1 MIDAA
6 AQLILNLVLSEVEH
20 NMRVRRSIHFV
31 PAANIKMLS
40 KVPELPADAVILDLE
55 DSVILANKD
64 EARKNAASW
73 LASEGDNKERFVR
86 INPIT
91 LNTGREDLESIVE
104 CDPDGIVLPKVSS
117 LDDVKLAD
125 SIISAYEK
133 RRGSSAVG
141 RIKLILIGAE
151 SAGTVFNL
159 TSISNNDRV
168 DGLTWGVEDFF
179 ASIGSRSKR
188 DSQGQYLEVFKYV
201 RSVCLISA
209 VSAKVQPID
218 AVFSDI
224 ANQKKLAEECKY
236 SAQMGFT
243 GKLTVHPNQISIVN
257 ESFSPSDAEIKDANE
272 LVAAFAENL
281 REGKMAFLYNGMMV
295 DAPHLERA
303 QNILDRSQE
312 IAKRD
317 VQR

>member
-1 MIDAA
+1 MG
-6 AQLILNLVLSEVEH
+6 
-20 NMRVRRSIHFV
+20 VRRSIHFV
-31 PAANIKMLS
+31 PGANLKMLS
-40 KVPELPADAVILDLE
+40 KVPELSADAVILDLE
-55 DSVILANKD
+55 DSVVSSNKE
-64 EARKNAASW
+64 EARKNVASW
-73 LASEGDNKERFVR
+73 LASERDKTERFVR

-91 LNTGREDLESIVE
+91 MRTGREDLESIVE
-104 CDPDGIVLPKVSS
+104 CDLDGIVLPKVTS

-133 RRGSSAVG
+133 KRGPRSVG
-141 RIKLILIGAE
+141 RTKLILIGAE

-201 RSVCLISA
+201 SSICLISA
-209 VSAKVQPID
+209 VSANVQPID

-224 ANQKKLAEECKY
+224 ANHKKLAEECKY

-243 GKLTVHPNQISIVN
+243 GKLTVHPSQISIVN
-257 ESFSPSDAEIKDANE
+257 ESFSPSDVEVKNAAE
-272 LVAAFAENL
+272 LVAAFAENM
-281 REGKMAFLYNGMMV
+281 REGKMAFLYRGKMV

-303 QNILDRSQE
+303 QNILERSKA
-312 IAKRD
+312 ITKRD
-317 VQR
+317 A

>member
-1 MIDAA
+1 MG
-6 AQLILNLVLSEVEH
+6 
-20 NMRVRRSIHFV
+20 VRRSIHFV
-31 PAANIKMLS
+31 PGANLKMLS
-40 KVPELPADAVILDLE
+40 KVPELSADAVILDLE
-55 DSVILANKD
+55 DSVVSSNK
-64 EARKNAASW
+64 EGARKNVASW
-73 LASEGDNKERFVR
+73 LASERDKTERFVR

-91 LNTGREDLESIVE
+91 MRTGREDLESIVE
-104 CDPDGIVLPKVSS
+104 CDLDGIVLPKVSS

-133 RRGSSAVG
+133 KRGPCSVG
-141 RIKLILIGAE
+141 RTKLILIGAE

-201 RSVCLISA
+201 RSMCLISA
-209 VSAKVQPID
+209 VSANVQPID

-224 ANQKKLAEECKY
+224 ANHKKLAEECKY

-243 GKLTVHPNQISIVN
+243 GKLTVHPSQISIVN
-257 ESFSPSDAEIKDANE
+257 ESFSPSDVEVKNAAE
-272 LVAAFAENL
+272 LVAAFAENM
-281 REGKMAFLYNGMMV
+281 REGKMAFLYRGKMV

-303 QNILDRSQE
+303 QNILERSKA
-312 IAKRD
+312 ITKRD
-317 VQR
+317 A